1 MPKDFPMV
9 PRGAKK
15 AKVLAGQMG
24 ERGISN
30 YTVYLMPSGRAFI
43 MSGQ

>member
-1 MPKDFPMV
+1 MPKDYPMV

-15 AKVLAGQMG
+15 AKVSAGQMG
-24 ERGISN
+24 ERSINN
-30 YTVYLMPSGRAFI
+30 YTVYLMPTGRAFI